1 MDRMLTPRS
10 RWTFPD
16 PVGIPG
22 LLLEDGARRGLSARV
37 LEVLVRRG
45 MLDDGGLETFLAPPE
60 EALHDPRLLPDA
72 DRFLGRIRHA
82 RDEGEGVLVFG
93 DFDADGLS
101 GLATMTL
108 ALRRAGLRAEPYVP
122 SRQDEG
128 HGLSLQAIEAAR
140 ASACTV
146 IITVDCGSTSHAEIA
161 VAVERGIDVLVTD
174 HHRMPD
180 VAPAAQAIVNPHRA
194 DSAYPDRRLTGSGVA
209 FKVAQ
214 LVLAEIP
221 DGPEAALDLADLAVI
236 GTVSDVAPIVGENR
250 AIARIGLDRLRR
262 GARPGLAA
270 LLARAG
276 VAPATADLETVS
288 FVLAPRINAA
298 GRMGDAT
305 DAAALLLAG
314 DAETA
319 TALADRLES
328 ANLARRDLTKQTLAE
343 VETAVRDAP
352 DSAGE
357 PAIVV
362 RGPWPVG
369 IVGLVAARLAED
381 GARPVVIGA
390 EVGDLIRASCRASG
404 FDLAA
409 ALDGCRDLFIRHGG
423 HAGAAGFEI
432 EATRWDAFRTRFMA
446 AAALVVRPDADP
458 RPELRLDLA
467 LAAVDV
473 DYPLLRELA
482 WVAPTGQGN
491 PEPLIA
497 ILGLT
502 VTRVRAATGGHTQ
515 LTLRRDRDV
524 LDGIAFGRADLAES
538 VVEGDRVDVVATLAS
553 RIFGGFETLQL
564 IVQDVAP
571 SGSHPAAA
579 AILARGRPEVPD
591 GTADP
596 ATLLAAAAAA
606 APWNSDR

>member
-1 MDRMLTPRS
+1 MGPMLTPHS
-10 RWTFPD
+10 RWIFPD
-16 PVGIPG
+16 PVTVPA
-22 LLLEDGARRGLSARV
+22 LLREDGTRRGLSMRL
-37 LEVLVRRG
+37 LEVLLRRG
-45 MLDDGGLETFLAPPE
+45 LLDGGGLEAFLAPPE
-60 EALHDPRLLPDA
+60 RGLHDPGLLPDA
-72 DRFLGRIRHA
+72 GRFLDRIRRA
-82 RDEGEGVLVFG
+82 RHDGEGVLVFG

-108 ALRRAGLRAEPYVP
+108 ALRAAGLRVEPYVP

-128 HGLSLQAIEAAR
+128 HGLSLQAIDRAR
-140 ASACTV
+140 AVDSSLIV
-146 IITVDCGSTSHAEIA
+146 TVDCGSTSHAEIA
-161 VAVERGIDVLVTD
+161 VAVEAGIDVLVTD
-174 HHRMPD
+174 HHRMPELPP
-180 VAPAAQAIVNPHRA
+180 PAHAIVNPHRA
-194 DSAYPDRRLTGSGVA
+194 DSTYPDRRLTGSGVA

-221 DGPEAALDLADLAVI
+221 GGAEAALDLADLATI

-250 AIARIGLDRLRR
+250 AIARLGLDRLRR
-262 GARPGLAA
+262 GVHPGLAA

-276 VAPATADLETVS
+276 VAPASVDLETVA

-298 GRMGDAT
+298 GRMGEAT
-305 DAAALLLAG
+305 DAAALLLAADVEG
-314 DAETA
+314 A
-319 TALADRLES
+319 TALAERLDS
-328 ANLARRDLTKQTLAE
+328 ANDARRDLTKQTLAE
-343 VETAVRDAP
+343 VQAALAEAIEATA
-352 DSAGE
+352 E

-390 EVGDLIRASCRASG
+390 EVGELVRASCRASG

-409 ALDGCRDLFIRHGG
+409 ALDDCRDLFIRHGG

-432 EATRWDAFRTRFMA
+432 EATRWDAFRARFLA
-446 AAALVVRPDADP
+446 AAARVHRPDADP

-467 LAAVDV
+467 LAASEV

-482 WVAPTGQGN
+482 WLAPTGQGN

-497 ILGLT
+497 ILGLA

-515 LTLRRDRDV
+515 LTLRRERDV
-524 LDGIAFGRADLAES
+524 LDGIAFGRSDLAES
-538 VVEGDRVDVVATLAS
+538 VAAGDRVDVVASLAS
-553 RIFGGFETLQL
+553 RTFGGFESLQL
-564 IVQDVAP
+564 IVRDVAP

-579 AILARGRPEVPD
+579 DILARGPSTSAAR
-591 GTADP
+591 AP
-596 ATLLAAAAAA
+596 APAAALAAGGA
-606 APWNSDR
+606 DR